1 MGPAQRIPLCRNCPL
16 LACGSRL
23 SRPGP
28 LCPVTLPPSTRP
40 AGPGAKTTPTIPLWP
55 GLPITGYLGVPH
67 AQCWFGG
74 AEGGPTEHRTS
85 PRTGADEPRQMPP
98 RFPAGTRSCGC
109 SPPAGGT
116 VPHSTLTG
124 TGHGASGRLRA
135 GPGESAP
142 PPEEPE
148 VLPRAGGWGRHTPSR
163 AGRELSLAGPWRVPE
178 QPRRAPTPQSLTRL
192 PTPTVALAPAATV
205 KGALWPP
212 SEPVRLSWRSSR
224 KERWETAFGKKWRKI
239 EEKAMKEEGICF
251 CSARC
256 RPSPAGPRS
265 RLQSLAAPRPL
276 CALQGQAGPRLL
288 SVRSLRAPA
297 SPRPVPLP
305 CRG

>member
-1 MGPAQRIPLCRNCPL
+1 MGPAQRVPLCRNCPL

-28 LCPVTLPPSTRP
+28 LCLVTLPPSTRP
-40 AGPGAKTTPTIPLWP
+40 AGPGAKTTPTVPLWP

-135 GPGESAP
+135 GPGDVCASTGG
-142 PPEEPE
+142 
-148 VLPRAGGWGRHTPSR
+148 AGGAAPGRRVGAPHSQPGWAR
-163 AGRELSLAGPWRVPE
+163 AQPGRALAGP
-178 QPRRAPTPQSLTRL
+178 RATPAR
-192 PTPTVALAPAATV
+192 PHPA
-205 KGALWPP
+205 
-212 SEPVRLSWRSSR
+212 E
-224 KERWETAFGKKWRKI
+224 
-239 EEKAMKEEGICF
+239 
-251 CSARC
+251 
-256 RPSPAGPRS
+256 
-265 RLQSLAAPRPL
+265 PRPPPHPHCCFSSGRHRQRSFVAAKRAGAIVL
-276 CALQGQAGPRLL
+276 EELQEGTVGDGLWKKVEENRGKSYEGRRNLLLL
-288 SVRSLRAPA
+288 S
-297 SPRPVPLP
+297 PVPP
-305 CRG
+305 FPGRA